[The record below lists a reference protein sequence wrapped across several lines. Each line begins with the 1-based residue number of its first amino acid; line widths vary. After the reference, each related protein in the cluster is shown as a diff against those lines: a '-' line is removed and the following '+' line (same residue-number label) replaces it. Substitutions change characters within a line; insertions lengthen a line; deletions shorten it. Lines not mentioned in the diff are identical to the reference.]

1 LIQVGLLG
9 HGVIG
14 RVHHRVLDAH
24 PAVHVAFVADPVE
37 TLVAASTD
45 RSTRGLERAAEGG
58 VAHYP
63 ALRDALAAGEAP
75 DLVVVATPTD
85 THLEVAG
92 EALQATRAVVLSEK
106 PLSRDPRQLAV
117 FEGRHQEHLG
127 RLRVVNHFAFS
138 PEIDWGVSVV
148 AKRQWPAPTSVFSA
162 FNDPYMSKS
171 ELQRSSYV
179 SSWVDS
185 GSNQMSFLERFVDGI
200 VLDTHTADNE
210 GSRSVTTAHYV
221 GGRATMTSNWWTGD
235 SSKQTSMRWDER
247 NELYLDHTSMTAW
260 AIVDGQVSEHFG
272 HSGAVDR
279 KTAHYAAMYR
289 AMLRGGTIATHPML
303 GLSLARS
310 VTALLHDAMLL
321 PPAPHPIAWG
331 DPLASPLR

>member
-45 RSTRGLERAAEGG
+45 RSTRALEHAAEGG

-106 PLSRDPRQLAV
+106 PLSPDPR
-117 FEGRHQEHLG
+117 
-127 RLRVVNHFAFS
+127 
-138 PEIDWGVSVV
+138 
-148 AKRQWPAPTSVFSA
+148 
-162 FNDPYMSKS
+162 
-171 ELQRSSYV
+171 
-179 SSWVDS
+179 
-185 GSNQMSFLERFVDGI
+185 
-200 VLDTHTADNE
+200 
-210 GSRSVTTAHYV
+210 
-221 GGRATMTSNWWTGD
+221 
-235 SSKQTSMRWDER
+235 
-247 NELYLDHTSMTAW
+247 
-260 AIVDGQVSEHFG
+260 
-272 HSGAVDR
+272 
-279 KTAHYAAMYR
+279 
-289 AMLRGGTIATHPML
+289 
-303 GLSLARS
+303 
-310 VTALLHDAMLL
+310 
-321 PPAPHPIAWG
+321 
-331 DPLASPLR
+331 